1 MAHKHPV
8 TINGT
13 DIVIRVPM
21 YLRNE
26 LVSAIDLVFSALPSD
41 KNASSLSK
49 NEKQLLDIFDQI
61 SRLGFEDE

>member
-1 MAHKHPV
+1 MAPKHSV

-13 DIVIRVPM
+13 CIVILVPM

-61 SRLGFEDE
+61 SRLGFKEE